1 MSTYI
6 ILGNFTQK
14 GIEKIKDAPSR
25 LDAIKQAARAAG
37 GEIKAFYLVMGQY
50 DFVSIAEA
58 PDDQSFARVLL
69 AAASQG
75 TFRSETL
82 RAIPENEYRSI
93 VASLP

>member
-6 ILGNFTQK
+6 ILGQYTQK
-14 GIEKIKDAPSR
+14 GIENIKAGPSR
-25 LDAIKQAARAAG
+25 LDAVKQAARAAG

-50 DFVSIAEA
+50 DFVAVAEA
-58 PDDQSFARVLL
+58 PDDATLARVLL
-69 AAASQG
+69 ASAAQG

-82 RAIPENEYRSI
+82 RAFPENEYRSI